1 LTSAQAGIVEDRITY
16 LCDLARGKRILDV
29 GVVDHFLDASSSE
42 RWLHGR
48 LCEVAEKCLGV
59 DVLTDEL
66 EQLRL
71 RGYDV
76 RDVDLTR
83 GPLDE
88 TFDVIVMGEIIEHI
102 EKPGSLLR
110 NAAMMLDKGGVV
122 VLTTPNPW
130 YVNIIFKN
138 LLDTAPFTESAD
150 HVSWYDASTLYELG
164 QRCGLQLYRYT
175 GVQDAAARTFHGK
188 VLFRIAPLLIRFRL
202 NQLLFAKTII
212 YEFRRYL

>member
-1 LTSAQAGIVEDRITY
+1 M
-16 LCDLARGKRILDV
+16 GKRILDV

-48 LCEVAEKCLGV
+48 LCGVAKKCLGV

-71 RGYDV
+71 LGYDV
-76 RDVDLTR
+76 RNADLTR

-88 TFDVIVMGEIIEHI
+88 TFDIIVMGEIIEHI
-102 EKPGSLLR
+102 EQPGSLLR
-110 NAAMMLDKGGVV
+110 NAATMLDEGGVV

-130 YVNIIFKN
+130 YVNVIIKH
-138 LLDTAPFTESAD
+138 LLNAVPFTESAD
-150 HVSWYDASTLYELG
+150 HVSWYDASSLYELG

-175 GVQDAAARTFHGK
+175 GVRDAAARTFPGR
-188 VLFRIAPLLIRFRL
+188 VLFQIAPLLITLRL
-202 NQLLFAKTII
+202 NQCLFAKTII
-212 YEFRRYL
+212 YEFRRISRG